1 MQRYKTILFDA
12 DGTLLDFDK
21 AERSALQKVF
31 LAQGF
36 SFDDTVYR
44 TYHKINDDLWKQFER
59 GEITK
64 PQLLST
70 RFATL
75 LKALSLSADPAPFQA
90 LYQQALGEGGFT
102 IDGARELLESLAPA
116 CRLYLITNGVSKTQH
131 SRMARSGLREYFL
144 ELFVSEDTGYQKP
157 LREFFDYVARHIP
170 RYDPKTTL
178 VVGDSL
184 SSDIAGGQNAGLD
197 TCWYNP
203 ARAQN
208 TTALIPTFEIEKL
221 SQLLPIVLG

>member
-90 LYQQALGEGGFT
+90 LYQ
-102 IDGARELLESLAPA
+102 
-116 CRLYLITNGVSKTQH
+116 
-131 SRMARSGLREYFL
+131 
-144 ELFVSEDTGYQKP
+144 
-157 LREFFDYVARHIP
+157 
-170 RYDPKTTL
+170 
-178 VVGDSL
+178 
-184 SSDIAGGQNAGLD
+184 
-197 TCWYNP
+197 
-203 ARAQN
+203 
-208 TTALIPTFEIEKL
+208 
-221 SQLLPIVLG
+221 